1 MIYDRD
7 TRSYVCLNCGLTY
20 TTQDLIIESR
30 RDFGEKVRENKK
42 RKKYAEYLE
51 WWTSSKK

>member
-7 TRSYVCLNCGLTY
+7 TRSYVCPGCGLTY
-20 TTQDLIIESR
+20 TTQDLVIESKR
-30 RDFGEKVRENKK
+30 SLDERFRENKR
-42 RKKYAEYLE
+42 RKKYSEYLE